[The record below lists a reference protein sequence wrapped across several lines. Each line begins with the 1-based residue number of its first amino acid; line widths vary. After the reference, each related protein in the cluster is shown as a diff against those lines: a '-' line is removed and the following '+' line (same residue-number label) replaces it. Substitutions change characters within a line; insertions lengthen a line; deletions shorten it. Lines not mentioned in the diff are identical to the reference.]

1 MTGQMVCKILN
12 DNGYQAYMV
21 GGYPRD
27 LYRHVKNNDIDIC
40 TDAKPEEVV
49 ECFSKVDKVL
59 KQFGTV
65 IIDNIQIT
73 TFRKE
78 ISYQGHYPKVEFVTD
93 LKEDLKRRDFTIN
106 TLCLDKDNNYI
117 DYYNARKDIDDKI
130 IKSVGDPLKKIKE
143 DPLRM
148 LRAIRFS
155 VCLNFNIDDALKKA
169 IKESVYLL
177 DLIPIG
183 KIKYEKD
190 IILKYID
197 NDKFHQIC
205 KYWNLERWEEV
216 C

>member
-12 DNGYQAYMV
+12 DNGYQAYIV

-49 ECFSKVDKVL
+49 KCFSKVDKVL

-143 DPLRM
+143 
-148 LRAIRFS
+148 S
-155 VCLNFNIDDALKKA
+155 VC
-169 IKESVYLL
+169 LL